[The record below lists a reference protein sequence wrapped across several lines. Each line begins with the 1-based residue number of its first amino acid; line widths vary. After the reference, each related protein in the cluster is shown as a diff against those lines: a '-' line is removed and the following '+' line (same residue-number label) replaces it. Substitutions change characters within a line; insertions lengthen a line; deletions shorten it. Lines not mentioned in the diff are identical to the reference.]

1 MTNLRSGLAFLR
13 AAMELSSLVIG
24 SRSLSLGSAYLMTK
38 GTWPRWC
45 KSDSKCLKW
54 SNVWYLDLSSEK
66 RRNSASNFDLTSTV
80 PSNWNDRTEW
90 FIIVCRF
97 VKALN
102 SHCVSY
108 LQLTK
113 LFFRRLFSICCTF
126 NHSIYFIFIARTD

>member
-38 GTWPRWC
+38 GTWPRWG

-102 SHCVSY
+102 SHCVLAIYSLINY
-108 LQLTK
+108 FSGDCFPFVVLIIT
-113 LFFRRLFSICCTF
+113 LFILS
-126 NHSIYFIFIARTD
+126 S